1 MMNFT
6 DHEVLLQHINT
17 RMEQHGDDEVLTL
30 DLKITA
36 DLPNKVLDQLSATL
50 RRSLYDADATRDLID
65 PDNTPHLR
73 NPQLG
78 KLRWAGKF
86 SPVGFT
92 FMDPDNAADN
102 LHFCDAKLD
111 RIGILPKEGG
121 TCECEW
127 RLQVHPEDETVSA
140 HVLSLLHR
148 PDVRG
153 TLEVAD
159 DTLQG
164 DDDGDEG

>member
-6 DHEVLLQHINT
+6 NHEVMLQHINT
-17 RMEQHGDDEVLTL
+17 RMENHGDDEVLTL

-36 DLPNKVLDQLSATL
+36 DLQNRTLDQLSATL
-50 RRSLYDADATRDLID
+50 RRSLYDADGTEDLVD
-65 PDNTPHLR
+65 PDHTPHLR

-78 KLRWAGKF
+78 KLHWAGKF

-92 FMDPDNAADN
+92 FMDPDHDDD
-102 LHFCDAKLD
+102 LHFYDAKLD
-111 RIGILPKEGG
+111 RIGFLPKEGG
-121 TCECEW
+121 TCAFEW
-127 RLQVHPEDETVSA
+127 RLQVHPGDAKVSA

-153 TLEVAD
+153 TLDVPDDAGQSAD
-159 DTLQG
+159 V
-164 DDDGDEG
+164 GDE